1 MKKSLLEHKRTYC
14 KATTR
19 EDLTFFK
26 GARLSVTGV
35 SIVVTMMKLASA
47 VVLALAVL
55 PFSTVNGQGC
65 PSLCTNGT
73 DPLNLE
79 AELPVPGLGNVSC
92 EVAASLINT
101 LPTIT
106 SEQCTTIQAAA
117 FLICECP
124 LTPQAN
130 VNLPCAFCADGSLP
144 TNMDDPI
151 EPTVPI
157 PLTGGEI
164 ERCGGLVA
172 LASTLSS
179 SAEDTATCETIQS
192 YATVCGCAAAE
203 VATGEPEEATTVVE
217 EETTGATAGPD
228 GPGGPG
234 EEEEA
239 TTVAVVPPTEPAE
252 EETTMAGPGGDMGGP
267 GEEADD
273 PLIPTS
279 SPAPS
284 LGVAVYSSMM
294 PTSSSSG
301 TEMPVESVATEPPSP
316 TSILTP
322 FPTAEPTS
330 AAAKSTVCGAVLGML
345 VAIIM

>member
-1 MKKSLLEHKRTYC
+1 MHQRPQ
-14 KATTR
+14 R

-26 GARLSVTGV
+26 GTRLSVTGV
-35 SIVVTMMKLASA
+35 SLVVTMMKLASA

-55 PFSTVNGQGC
+55 PSTVSGQVC
-65 PSLCTNGT
+65 PSLCTDGS
-73 DPLNLE
+73 DPGNLE
-79 AELPVPGLGNVSC
+79 AELPVPGVGNVSC
-92 EVAASLINT
+92 EDAASLINT

-106 SEQCTTIQAAA
+106 SDQCTTIQAAA
-117 FLICECP
+117 FLICECRT
-124 LTPQAN
+124 TPQAN

-157 PLTGGEI
+157 PLTDGEI
-164 ERCGGLVA
+164 QRCGGLVA
-172 LASTLSS
+172 LASTLSG
-179 SAEDTATCETIQS
+179 SAEDMATCETIQS
-192 YATVCGCAAAE
+192 YATVCGCAAE
-203 VATGEPEEATTVVE
+203 GATGEPEEATTVVD
-217 EETTGATAGPD
+217 EETTGATEPA

-252 EETTMAGPGGDMGGP
+252 EETTVGGP
-267 GEEADD
+267 GAEDD

-284 LGVAVYSSMM
+284 LVEIVDSSM
-294 PTSSSSG
+294 PTLSSSG
-301 TEMPVESVATEPPSP
+301 TEMPVESGGSGVTEPPSP